1 MGRARV
7 LLADDHPETLRC
19 WHSLLE
25 LEFEIV
31 GSVGDGWA
39 LVEAYSRLEPD
50 VVVTDV
56 TMPGLAG
63 LAAAAT
69 IRQRYPAAR
78 IVFATVHADRAILR
92 RGLATGAYGYVLKFR
107 AGEDLVPAV
116 RAAVRGEIHISPFPP
131 LHIAPDENPRDPRPV
146 NPRRDP

>member
-1 MGRARV
+1 MGRTRV

-19 WHSLLE
+19 WHTLLE
-25 LEFEIV
+25 PEFEIV
-31 GSVGDGWA
+31 ASVADGRA
-39 LVEAYSRLEPD
+39 LVEAYDRLEPD

-56 TMPGLAG
+56 TMPTLTG

-78 IVFATVHADRAILR
+78 IVFATVHADRMMLR

-116 RAAVRGEIHISPFPP
+116 RAAVQGEIHISPFPP
-131 LHIAPDENPRDPRPV
+131 LDISPDV
-146 NPRRDP
+146 A